1 MGLLGCNSIQKFEI
15 TKINFSELIRNKS
28 GFGAS
33 CLARYGLYNV
43 GVTLLG
49 CFSILRLEAIKFNFE
64 NSYETR
70 MGLVLL
76 V

>member
-1 MGLLGCNSIQKFEI
+1 MRLLGCFSIQKFKI
-15 TKINFSELIRNKS
+15 TKINFKELIRNKNGS
-28 GFGAS
+28 GAS
-33 CLARYGLYNV
+33 CLVRCGLYNV
-43 GVTLLG
+43 GVTLHG
-49 CFSILRLEAIKFNFE
+49 CFSILRLEAIKLNFE

>member
-1 MGLLGCNSIQKFEI
+1 M
-15 TKINFSELIRNKS
+15 
-28 GFGAS
+28 
-33 CLARYGLYNV
+33 
-43 GVTLLG
+43 GVTLRG
-49 CFSILRLEAIKFNFE
+49 CFSILRLEVIKLNFE

>member
-1 MGLLGCNSIQKFEI
+1 M
-15 TKINFSELIRNKS
+15 
-28 GFGAS
+28 
-33 CLARYGLYNV
+33 

-49 CFSILRLEAIKFNFE
+49 CFSILRLEVIKFNFE

-76 V
+76 VRRDEIYRLSLVRLQSDCPKMGVTLLSCFVILRFEITKIIF

>member
-1 MGLLGCNSIQKFEI
+1 M
-15 TKINFSELIRNKS
+15 
-28 GFGAS
+28 
-33 CLARYGLYNV
+33 

-49 CFSILRLEAIKFNFE
+49 CFSILRLEVFKLNVE

-76 V
+76 VRRDEVYRLSLVRLQSD

>member
-1 MGLLGCNSIQKFEI
+1 MDLVLLVLVKC
-15 TKINFSELIRNKS
+15 
-28 GFGAS
+28 
-33 CLARYGLYNV
+33 GLYNM

-49 CFSILRLEAIKFNFE
+49 CFSILRLEVIKLNFE

-76 V
+76 VRRDEVYRLSLVKLQRD